1 MNCLRCGKQLPE
13 GAVYCGYCGLELGN
27 SISGEQNTGFSPQSS
42 QPENSP
48 KRIRPENQQSPQ
60 GFQPGNLPQGIQPG
74 HQNTQQGF
82 QPGHQNFQQSFQPG
96 HQNTQQGFQPGHQNS
111 PQSFQTGYRN
121 PPQGFHPGNPPQ
133 GFQPGY
139 QNPSQG
145 FQPGYQ
151 NPQQSFQTGF
161 RNPPQ
166 GFQPG
171 NQNPPKKLKKKEK
184 PVKKGK
190 KTGSA
195 ARLPLPLVALLVL
208 LAAASLAFVF
218 VFYFFHLK
226 PGKDLDA
233 LAAGWKRGEI
243 GMVVGV
249 SDGNPEEDKE
259 GFSSKEDEEF
269 YNNLIDEYG
278 DMLLPENPE
287 EGITEDSYTDEDSGA
302 PEDSNT
308 DGDSSAPEGSDT
320 PEGAG
325 SDKGSRAETSGQ
337 EKNPFLKL
345 VLEHSEISIKK
356 PVFIKYPCDT
366 VVTVDG
372 PDMVKLLE
380 KLDYRSYENT
390 EELMNR
396 VIAELDKNS
405 FETRKT
411 EIPVQIEKEA
421 DGSLCLAEPSFQ
433 LADALYGGV
442 LSLYAQEEYSFYES
456 LFEQ

>member
-48 KRIRPENQQSPQ
+48 KRIRLENQQSPQ
-60 GFQPGNLPQGIQPG
+60 GFQPGNLPQGI
-74 HQNTQQGF
+74 
-82 QPGHQNFQQSFQPG
+82 QPG

-145 FQPGYQ
+145 FQPGHQ
-151 NPQQSFQTGF
+151 NPQQSFQTGYQ
-161 RNPPQ
+161 NPPQ

-195 ARLPLPLVALLVL
+195 ARLPLPLAALLVL

-249 SDGNPEEDKE
+249 SDRNPEEDEDKE

-287 EGITEDSYTDEDSGA
+287 EGITEDSYTDEDSG
-302 PEDSNT
+302 
-308 DGDSSAPEGSDT
+308 APEGSDT

>member
-82 QPGHQNFQQSFQPG
+82 QPGHQN
-96 HQNTQQGFQPGHQNS
+96 S

-145 FQPGYQ
+145 FQPGHQ
-151 NPQQSFQTGF
+151 NSQQSFQTGYQ
-161 RNPPQ
+161 NPPQ

-302 PEDSNT
+302 PEDSDT
-308 DGDSSAPEGSDT
+308 YGGSSAPEGSDT
-320 PEGAG
+320 PEGSG

-345 VLEHSEISIKK
+345 VQEHSEISIKK
-356 PVFIKYPCDT
+356 PVFVKYPCDT
-366 VVTVDG
+366 VVTVEG

-380 KLDYRSYENT
+380 TLDYRSYENT

>member
-1 MNCLRCGKQLPE
+1 MYCLRCGKQLPE
-13 GAVYCGYCGLELGN
+13 GAAYCGYCGLELGH
-27 SISGEQNTGFSPQSS
+27 SVSAEQNTGGSPQSS
-42 QPENSP
+42 QPV
-48 KRIRPENQQSPQ
+48 
-60 GFQPGNLPQGIQPG
+60 
-74 HQNTQQGF
+74 
-82 QPGHQNFQQSFQPG
+82 
-96 HQNTQQGFQPGHQNS
+96 
-111 PQSFQTGYRN
+111 YRN
-121 PPQGFHPGNPPQ
+121 PAQ

-145 FQPGYQ
+145 FHPGNPAQGFQPGYQNPAQGFQPGHQNSQQSFQTGHQNPPQSFQPGYQ
-151 NPQQSFQTGF
+151 NPQQGFQPG
-161 RNPPQ
+161 RQNSPQ

-171 NQNPPKKLKKKEK
+171 NHNLPKKLKKREK
-184 PVKKGK
+184 PAKKGK

-195 ARLPLPLVALLVL
+195 ARLPLPLAALLVL

-218 VFYFFHLK
+218 IFYFFHLK

-249 SDGNPEEDKE
+249 SDKNPEEDEDKE

-308 DGDSSAPEGSDT
+308 DGDSSAPKGSDT

>member
-1 MNCLRCGKQLPE
+1 M
-13 GAVYCGYCGLELGN
+13 
-27 SISGEQNTGFSPQSS
+27 
-42 QPENSP
+42 
-48 KRIRPENQQSPQ
+48 
-60 GFQPGNLPQGIQPG
+60 
-74 HQNTQQGF
+74 
-82 QPGHQNFQQSFQPG
+82 
-96 HQNTQQGFQPGHQNS
+96 
-111 PQSFQTGYRN
+111 
-121 PPQGFHPGNPPQ
+121 
-133 GFQPGY
+133 
-139 QNPSQG
+139 
-145 FQPGYQ
+145 
-151 NPQQSFQTGF
+151 
-161 RNPPQ
+161 
-166 GFQPG
+166 
-171 NQNPPKKLKKKEK
+171 
-184 PVKKGK
+184 KKGK

-195 ARLPLPLVALLVL
+195 ARLPLPLAALLVL

-218 VFYFFHLK
+218 IFYFFHLK

-249 SDGNPEEDKE
+249 SDGNPEEDEDKE

-302 PEDSNT
+302 PEDSDT
-308 DGDSSAPEGSDT
+308 YGDSSAPEGSDT

-380 KLDYRSYENT
+380 TLDYRSYENT

>member
-82 QPGHQNFQQSFQPG
+82 QPGHQN
-96 HQNTQQGFQPGHQNS
+96 S

-121 PPQGFHPGNPPQ
+121 PPQSFQPGYQNPQQ

-195 ARLPLPLVALLVL
+195 ARLPLPLAALLVL

-302 PEDSNT
+302 PEDSDT
-308 DGDSSAPEGSDT
+308 YGDSSAPEGSDT
-320 PEGAG
+320 PEGSG

-356 PVFIKYPCDT
+356 PVFVKYPCDT

>member
-82 QPGHQNFQQSFQPG
+82 QPGHQN
-96 HQNTQQGFQPGHQNS
+96 S

-121 PPQGFHPGNPPQ
+121 PQQGFHQGNPPQ

>member
-60 GFQPGNLPQGIQPG
+60 GFHPGNLPQGIQPG
-74 HQNTQQGF
+74 HQNTPQGF
-82 QPGHQNFQQSFQPG
+82 QPGHQNPS
-96 HQNTQQGFQPGHQNS
+96 QGFQPGHQNS
-111 PQSFQTGYRN
+111 QQSFQTGY
-121 PPQGFHPGNPPQ
+121 Q
-133 GFQPGY
+133 
-139 QNPSQG
+139 
-145 FQPGYQ
+145 
-151 NPQQSFQTGF
+151 
-161 RNPPQ
+161 NPPQ

-302 PEDSNT
+302 PEDSDT
-308 DGDSSAPEGSDT
+308 YGDSSAPEGSDT
-320 PEGAG
+320 PEGSG

-356 PVFIKYPCDT
+356 PVFVKYPCDT

>member
-74 HQNTQQGF
+74 HQNTPQGF
-82 QPGHQNFQQSFQPG
+82 QPGHQNPS
-96 HQNTQQGFQPGHQNS
+96 QGFQPGHQNS
-111 PQSFQTGYRN
+111 QQSFQTGY
-121 PPQGFHPGNPPQ
+121 Q
-133 GFQPGY
+133 
-139 QNPSQG
+139 
-145 FQPGYQ
+145 
-151 NPQQSFQTGF
+151 
-161 RNPPQ
+161 NPPQ

-171 NQNPPKKLKKKEK
+171 NQNPPKKLKKREK

-302 PEDSNT
+302 PEDSDT
-308 DGDSSAPEGSDT
+308 YGGSSAPEGSDT
-320 PEGAG
+320 PEGSG

-356 PVFIKYPCDT
+356 PVFVKYPCDT

>member
-60 GFQPGNLPQGIQPG
+60 GLQPGNLPQGI
-74 HQNTQQGF
+74 
-82 QPGHQNFQQSFQPG
+82 QPG

-145 FQPGYQ
+145 FQPGHQ
-151 NPQQSFQTGF
+151 NSQQSFQTGYQ
-161 RNPPQ
+161 NPPQ

-345 VLEHSEISIKK
+345 VQEHSEISIEK
-356 PVFIKYPCDT
+356 PVVVKYPCDT
-366 VVTVDG
+366 GVTVEG

>member
-82 QPGHQNFQQSFQPG
+82 QPGHQN
-96 HQNTQQGFQPGHQNS
+96 S

-121 PPQGFHPGNPPQ
+121 PPQ
-133 GFQPGY
+133 
-139 QNPSQG
+139 S

-195 ARLPLPLVALLVL
+195 ARLPLPLAALLVL

-249 SDGNPEEDKE
+249 SDRNPEEDEDKE

-302 PEDSNT
+302 PEDSDT
-308 DGDSSAPEGSDT
+308 YGDSSAPEGSDT
-320 PEGAG
+320 PEGSG

-356 PVFIKYPCDT
+356 PVFVKYPCDT

>member
-82 QPGHQNFQQSFQPG
+82 QPG
-96 HQNTQQGFQPGHQNS
+96 
-111 PQSFQTGYRN
+111 
-121 PPQGFHPGNPPQ
+121 
-133 GFQPGY
+133 
-139 QNPSQG
+139 
-145 FQPGYQ
+145 
-151 NPQQSFQTGF
+151 
-161 RNPPQ
+161 
-166 GFQPG
+166 
-171 NQNPPKKLKKKEK
+171 NQNPPKKLKKREK

-302 PEDSNT
+302 PE
-308 DGDSSAPEGSDT
+308 GSDT
-320 PEGAG
+320 PEGSG

-345 VLEHSEISIKK
+345 VQEHSEISIKK
-356 PVFIKYPCDT
+356 PVFVKYPCDT
-366 VVTVDG
+366 VVTVEG

>member
-121 PPQGFHPGNPPQ
+121 PQQGFHQ
-133 GFQPGY
+133 G
-139 QNPSQG
+139 
-145 FQPGYQ
+145 
-151 NPQQSFQTGF
+151 
-161 RNPPQ
+161 NPPQ

-195 ARLPLPLVALLVL
+195 ARLPLPLAALLVL

-302 PEDSNT
+302 PEDSDT
-308 DGDSSAPEGSDT
+308 YGDSSAPEGSDT
-320 PEGAG
+320 PEGSG

-356 PVFIKYPCDT
+356 PVFVKYPCDT

>member
-1 MNCLRCGKQLPE
+1 MYCLRCGKQLPE
-13 GAVYCGYCGLELGN
+13 GAVYCGYCGLELGH
-27 SISGEQNTGFSPQSS
+27 SISAEQNTGFSPQSS

-48 KRIRPENQQSPQ
+48 KRIRLENQQSPQ

-82 QPGHQNFQQSFQPG
+82 QPGN
-96 HQNTQQGFQPGHQNS
+96 QNS

-121 PPQGFHPGNPPQ
+121 PQQGFHPGNPPQ

-145 FQPGYQ
+145 FQPGHQNSQQRFQPGYQ
-151 NPQQSFQTGF
+151 NPQQGFQPG
-161 RNPPQ
+161 RQNPPQ

-171 NQNPPKKLKKKEK
+171 NQNPPKKLKKREK

-302 PEDSNT
+302 PEDSDT

-320 PEGAG
+320 PEGSG

-356 PVFIKYPCDT
+356 PVFVKYPCDT

>member
-82 QPGHQNFQQSFQPG
+82 QPGHQN
-96 HQNTQQGFQPGHQNS
+96 S

-121 PPQGFHPGNPPQ
+121 PQQGFQPGNLPQGIQPGYQNPQQ

-145 FQPGYQ
+145 FQPGHQ
-151 NPQQSFQTGF
+151 NSQQSFQTGHQ
-161 RNPPQ
+161 NPPH

-195 ARLPLPLVALLVL
+195 ARLPLPLAALLVL

-302 PEDSNT
+302 PEDSDT
-308 DGDSSAPEGSDT
+308 YGDSSAPEGSDT
-320 PEGAG
+320 PEGSG

-356 PVFIKYPCDT
+356 PVFVKYPCDT

>member
-74 HQNTQQGF
+74 QQI
-82 QPGHQNFQQSFQPG
+82 
-96 HQNTQQGFQPGHQNS
+96 TQQGFQPGHQNS
-111 PQSFQTGYRN
+111 Q
-121 PPQGFHPGNPPQ
+121 QGFQPGHQNTQQ

-145 FQPGYQ
+145 FQPGHQ
-151 NPQQSFQTGF
+151 NSQQSFQTGYQ
-161 RNPPQ
+161 NPPQ

-171 NQNPPKKLKKKEK
+171 NPNPPKKLKKKEK

-195 ARLPLPLVALLVL
+195 ARLPLPLAALLVL

-302 PEDSNT
+302 PEDSDT
-308 DGDSSAPEGSDT
+308 YGDSSAPEGSDT
-320 PEGAG
+320 PEGSG

-345 VLEHSEISIKK
+345 VLEQSEISIKK

>member
-48 KRIRPENQQSPQ
+48 KRIRPEKQQSPQ

-82 QPGHQNFQQSFQPG
+82 QPGHQN
-96 HQNTQQGFQPGHQNS
+96 S

-121 PPQGFHPGNPPQ
+121 PQQGFHPGNPPQ

-145 FQPGYQ
+145 FQPGHQ
-151 NPQQSFQTGF
+151 NPQQSFQTGYQ
-161 RNPPQ
+161 NPPQ

-171 NQNPPKKLKKKEK
+171 NQNPPKKLKKREK

-190 KTGSA
+190 QTGSA
-195 ARLPLPLVALLVL
+195 ARLPLPLAALLVL

-356 PVFIKYPCDT
+356 PGFVKYPCDT

>member
-1 MNCLRCGKQLPE
+1 M
-13 GAVYCGYCGLELGN
+13 
-27 SISGEQNTGFSPQSS
+27 
-42 QPENSP
+42 
-48 KRIRPENQQSPQ
+48 
-60 GFQPGNLPQGIQPG
+60 
-74 HQNTQQGF
+74 
-82 QPGHQNFQQSFQPG
+82 
-96 HQNTQQGFQPGHQNS
+96 
-111 PQSFQTGYRN
+111 
-121 PPQGFHPGNPPQ
+121 
-133 GFQPGY
+133 
-139 QNPSQG
+139 
-145 FQPGYQ
+145 
-151 NPQQSFQTGF
+151 
-161 RNPPQ
+161 
-166 GFQPG
+166 
-171 NQNPPKKLKKKEK
+171 
-184 PVKKGK
+184 KKGK

-195 ARLPLPLVALLVL
+195 ARLPLPLAALLVL

-249 SDGNPEEDKE
+249 SEGNPEEDKE

-302 PEDSNT
+302 PEDSDT
-308 DGDSSAPEGSDT
+308 YGDSSAPKGSDT

-325 SDKGSRAETSGQ
+325 SDKGSRAETAGQ

>member
-1 MNCLRCGKQLPE
+1 VNCLRCGKQLPE

-27 SISGEQNTGFSPQSS
+27 SIFGEQNTGFSPQSS

-60 GFQPGNLPQGIQPG
+60 GFHPGNPP
-74 HQNTQQGF
+74 
-82 QPGHQNFQQSFQPG
+82 
-96 HQNTQQGFQPGHQNS
+96 QGFQPGHQNS

-121 PPQGFHPGNPPQ
+121 PQQGFHPGNPPQ

-145 FQPGYQ
+145 FQPGHQ
-151 NPQQSFQTGF
+151 NSQQSFQTGYQ
-161 RNPPQ
+161 NPPQ

-171 NQNPPKKLKKKEK
+171 NQNPPKKLKKREK

-302 PEDSNT
+302 PEDS
-308 DGDSSAPEGSDT
+308 DT
-320 PEGAG
+320 PEGSG

-356 PVFIKYPCDT
+356 PVFVKYPCDT

>member
-82 QPGHQNFQQSFQPG
+82 QPGHQN
-96 HQNTQQGFQPGHQNS
+96 S

-121 PPQGFHPGNPPQ
+121 PQQGFHPGNLPQGIQPGHQNTPQ
-133 GFQPGY
+133 GFQPGH

-145 FQPGYQ
+145 FQPGHQ
-151 NPQQSFQTGF
+151 NSQQSFQTGYQ
-161 RNPPQ
+161 NPPQ

-171 NQNPPKKLKKKEK
+171 NQNPPKKLKKREK

-302 PEDSNT
+302 PEDSDT
-308 DGDSSAPEGSDT
+308 YGGSSAPEGSDT
-320 PEGAG
+320 PEGSG

-356 PVFIKYPCDT
+356 PVFVKYPCDT

>member
-82 QPGHQNFQQSFQPG
+82 QPGHQN
-96 HQNTQQGFQPGHQNS
+96 S

-121 PPQGFHPGNPPQ
+121 PQQGFQPGNPPQ

-171 NQNPPKKLKKKEK
+171 NPNPPKKLKKREK
-184 PVKKGK
+184 PAKKGK

-195 ARLPLPLVALLVL
+195 ARLPLPLAALLVL

-345 VLEHSEISIKK
+345 VLEHSEISIEK
-356 PVFIKYPCDT
+356 PVFVKYPCDT

>member
-1 MNCLRCGKQLPE
+1 M
-13 GAVYCGYCGLELGN
+13 
-27 SISGEQNTGFSPQSS
+27 
-42 QPENSP
+42 
-48 KRIRPENQQSPQ
+48 
-60 GFQPGNLPQGIQPG
+60 
-74 HQNTQQGF
+74 
-82 QPGHQNFQQSFQPG
+82 
-96 HQNTQQGFQPGHQNS
+96 
-111 PQSFQTGYRN
+111 
-121 PPQGFHPGNPPQ
+121 
-133 GFQPGY
+133 
-139 QNPSQG
+139 
-145 FQPGYQ
+145 
-151 NPQQSFQTGF
+151 
-161 RNPPQ
+161 
-166 GFQPG
+166 
-171 NQNPPKKLKKKEK
+171 
-184 PVKKGK
+184 KKGK

-195 ARLPLPLVALLVL
+195 ARLPLPLAALLVL

-249 SDGNPEEDKE
+249 SDGNPEEDKK

-302 PEDSNT
+302 PEDSDT
-308 DGDSSAPEGSDT
+308 YGDSSAPEGSDT
-320 PEGAG
+320 PEGSG

-345 VLEHSEISIKK
+345 VQEHSEISIKK
-356 PVFIKYPCDT
+356 PVFVKYPCDT
-366 VVTVDG
+366 VVTVEG

-421 DGSLCLAEPSFQ
+421 DGSLCLAELSFQ

>member
-74 HQNTQQGF
+74 HQNTPQGF
-82 QPGHQNFQQSFQPG
+82 QPGHQNPS
-96 HQNTQQGFQPGHQNS
+96 QGFQPGHQNS
-111 PQSFQTGYRN
+111 QQSFQTGY
-121 PPQGFHPGNPPQ
+121 Q
-133 GFQPGY
+133 
-139 QNPSQG
+139 
-145 FQPGYQ
+145 
-151 NPQQSFQTGF
+151 
-161 RNPPQ
+161 NPPQ

-195 ARLPLPLVALLVL
+195 ARLPLPLAALLVL

-302 PEDSNT
+302 PEDSDT
-308 DGDSSAPEGSDT
+308 YGDSSAPEGSDT
-320 PEGAG
+320 PEGSG

-356 PVFIKYPCDT
+356 PVFVKYPCDT

>member
-82 QPGHQNFQQSFQPG
+82 QPGHQN
-96 HQNTQQGFQPGHQNS
+96 S

-145 FQPGYQ
+145 FQPGHQ
-151 NPQQSFQTGF
+151 NSQQSFQTGHQ
-161 RNPPQ
+161 NPPH

-171 NQNPPKKLKKKEK
+171 NQNPPKKLKKREK

-208 LAAASLAFVF
+208 LAAASLVFVF

-356 PVFIKYPCDT
+356 PVFIKCPCDT

>member
-1 MNCLRCGKQLPE
+1 
-13 GAVYCGYCGLELGN
+13 
-27 SISGEQNTGFSPQSS
+27 
-42 QPENSP
+42 
-48 KRIRPENQQSPQ
+48 
-60 GFQPGNLPQGIQPG
+60 
-74 HQNTQQGF
+74 
-82 QPGHQNFQQSFQPG
+82 
-96 HQNTQQGFQPGHQNS
+96 
-111 PQSFQTGYRN
+111 
-121 PPQGFHPGNPPQ
+121 
-133 GFQPGY
+133 
-139 QNPSQG
+139 
-145 FQPGYQ
+145 
-151 NPQQSFQTGF
+151 
-161 RNPPQ
+161 
-166 GFQPG
+166 
-171 NQNPPKKLKKKEK
+171 
-184 PVKKGK
+184 
-190 KTGSA
+190 
-195 ARLPLPLVALLVL
+195 
-208 LAAASLAFVF
+208 
-218 VFYFFHLK
+218 
-226 PGKDLDA
+226 
-233 LAAGWKRGEI
+233 
-243 GMVVGV
+243 
-249 SDGNPEEDKE
+249 
-259 GFSSKEDEEF
+259 
-269 YNNLIDEYG
+269 
-278 DMLLPENPE
+278 MLLPENPE

-302 PEDSNT
+302 PEDSDT
-308 DGDSSAPEGSDT
+308 YGGSSAPEGSDT
-320 PEGAG
+320 PEGSG